1 MLFPCDLP
9 GGTKKSAFH
18 PRRTESFLADM
29 RKSFEKRAAKNDGPH
44 KNSRQEPEKRRKTSK
59 IPLVGQAS
67 AALCAAA
74 SQHLAAVRGRHSL
87 AETMFLAALTLLGLI
102 GSQHLP
108 HTSYY
113 SKNLNGHRHRS
124 HTKRSGLCRCLSVI
138 LRIRYIIDSPS
149 PVCQGKLCKPIAKI
163 SPGRMSARPARRRP
177 SRPDFRHLLPG
188 APQKTALLSTSVHPP
203 VDNLKSPSKYVT
215 MYSE

>member
-87 AETMFLAALTLLGLI
+87 AETMFLAALTLLRLVS
-102 GSQHLP
+102 SQHLSS
-108 HTSYY
+108 TSYY
-113 SKNLNGHRHRS
+113 NLIPWGTGTGPNYHILRRFRHMSLPVQCNLNQ
-124 HTKRSGLCRCLSVI
+124 
-138 LRIRYIIDSPS
+138 Y
-149 PVCQGKLCKPIAKI
+149 
-163 SPGRMSARPARRRP
+163 
-177 SRPDFRHLLPG
+177 LL
-188 APQKTALLSTSVHPP
+188 
-203 VDNLKSPSKYVT
+203 
-215 MYSE
+215 